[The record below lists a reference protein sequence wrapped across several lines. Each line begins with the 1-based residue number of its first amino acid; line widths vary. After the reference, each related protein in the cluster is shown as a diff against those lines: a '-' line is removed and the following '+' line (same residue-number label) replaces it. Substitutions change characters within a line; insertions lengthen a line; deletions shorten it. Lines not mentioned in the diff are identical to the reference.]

1 MEKKIVNIFIGTS
14 RQELEKER
22 VVLENFIYSLND
34 DLRSS
39 NVKITPIV
47 LTEDNEDEIDSLV
60 QASDLSFFIF
70 FKRVDD
76 DVHRLFHEAFDAFK
90 ANDKPKVYIFFKNV
104 PAGEEEDRSLPSFK
118 EEVDKSYGHFYG
130 NFDYIDTIKLKML
143 MGMKFTSLGFIQLE
157 ADGDTLKLNGKAV
170 DELDLGKVSEY
181 VNSKELKVL
190 QEELEKVEEKF
201 LQMKPLYFKGDQDNE
216 FYKQFA
222 AVQAKR
228 ERLKRDIDDLQQNI
242 FNLSLEMMHNYT
254 NGMTP
259 RMKQAYRLL
268 EQGDREGCVQL
279 LMEPENIDEY
289 ERQQRRSRVKR
300 EQLKEN
306 EIKMLRNHIYEK
318 RFAIGILEETEQLPK
333 RYEEIDSIYKDIIP
347 EAEEYL
353 IELTLLYDYA
363 EFLLKQNRPQEGITY
378 AEKLKKYYDD
388 GAIEA
393 TDDDMAKLYNLLGL
407 LYANTQRSSEAE
419 ECFKKALAL
428 YEDLESKNPGQ
439 YIKQI
444 EECKANLTGKK

>member
-22 VVLENFIYSLND
+22 VALENFI
-34 DLRSS
+34 
-39 NVKITPIV
+39 PIV

-104 PAGEEEDRSLPSFK
+104 PAGEEEDRSLPPFK
-118 EEVDKSYGHFYG
+118 EEVGKSYRHFYG

-157 ADGDTLKLNGKAV
+157 ADGNTLRMNGKAV
-170 DELDLGKVSEY
+170 DELDIGKVSEY
-181 VNSKELKVL
+181 VNSKELKAL
-190 QEELEKVEEKF
+190 QEELEKIEEKF

-228 ERLKRDIDDLQQNI
+228 DKLKKDIENLQENL
-242 FNLSLEMMHNYT
+242 FDLSLGMMHNYT

-259 RMKQAYRLL
+259 RMKEAYRLL
-268 EQGDREGCVQL
+268 EQGDKEVCVRLLTEQDSINEYQRLKQQSKAMRERL
-279 LMEPENIDEY
+279 YKEEK
-289 ERQQRRSRVKR
+289 ERAKYYIR
-300 EQLKEN
+300 EQKLAIDVLLTMYQYEN
-306 EIKMLRNHIYEK
+306 
-318 RFAIGILEETEQLPK
+318 
-333 RYEEIDSIYKDIIP
+333 RYEEIDKIYKRIIK
-347 EAEEYL
+347 EAEEYFV
-353 IELTLLYDYA
+353 ELSVLFGYA
-363 EFLLKQNRPQEGITY
+363 EFLYDQNRHPEAITY

-407 LYANTQRSSEAE
+407 LYSSGRV
-419 ECFKKALAL
+419 
-428 YEDLESKNPGQ
+428 P
-439 YIKQI
+439 
-444 EECKANLTGKK
+444 

>member
-22 VVLENFIYSLND
+22 VALENFIYSLND

-181 VNSKELKVL
+181 VNSKELKAL
-190 QEELEKVEEKF
+190 QEELEKIEEKF
-201 LQMKPLYFKGDQDNE
+201 LQMKPLYFKGNQDNE

-228 ERLKRDIDDLQQNI
+228 DKLKKDIENLQENL
-242 FNLSLEMMHNYT
+242 FDLSLGMMHNYT

-259 RMKQAYRLL
+259 RMKEAYRLL
-268 EQGDREGCVQL
+268 EQGDKEGCVRL
-279 LMEPENIDEY
+279 LTEQDSINEY
-289 ERQQRRSRVKR
+289 QRLKQQSKAMRERLYKEEKERAKYYIR
-300 EQLKEN
+300 EQKLAIDVLLTMYQYEN
-306 EIKMLRNHIYEK
+306 
-318 RFAIGILEETEQLPK
+318 
-333 RYEEIDSIYKDIIP
+333 RYEEIDKIYKRIIK
-347 EAEEYL
+347 EAEEYFV
-353 IELTLLYDYA
+353 ELSVLFGYA
-363 EFLLKQNRPQEGITY
+363 EFLYDQNRHPEAITY

-439 YIKQI
+439 YKEDI
-444 EECKANLTGKK
+444 EDCKANLTGKR